1 MILIVDLTTAFYLLS
16 MQQTTNENLWLLI
29 SQLRMSYREI
39 LIFVTTS
46 NAFQWSILLFPH
58 SHRMHPVIW
67 QAGNNKLK

>member
-39 LIFVTTS
+39 LILLPRQMLSSGLFFFFHTHIEC
-46 NAFQWSILLFPH
+46 ILLFG
-58 SHRMHPVIW
+58 RLETI
-67 QAGNNKLK
+67 N